1 MWVDNT
7 KYKEKYLL
15 GRKPI
20 IPETEFSFWSRKA
33 ETEVNWRKI
42 ELDDIPEFL
51 VNCICE
57 VAELLYIQWLVGGA
71 ETGGQVVKS
80 FSNDGYSETYGS
92 TALSKSAMSKAI
104 SDIIINNISNTSLHN
119 QFVFRG

>member
-1 MWVDNT
+1 MWVDFDNYT
-7 KYKEKYLL
+7 EIYLL
-15 GRKPI
+15 GRKPT
-20 IPETEFSFWSRKA
+20 IPKTEFPFWSRKA

-57 VAELLYIQWLVGGA
+57 VAELLYIQWLVSGA
-71 ETGGQVVKS
+71 ETGGQVIKS

-92 TALSKSAMSKAI
+92 TVLSKSALKTAI
-104 SDIIINNISNTSLHN
+104 SDIIFSNISNTYLHN